1 MIATAIP
8 KAISPSERSP
18 EALTG
23 RLRQADNIARFG
35 GEEFIFLFP
44 DTDEAQCYQV
54 CESLRQHIEQ
64 ITSLR
69 RPVTISIGGVT
80 VLPQV
85 ERMLDFDMLFKIAD
99 AELYEAKH
107 TGRNQVRVKITQN
120 DDRPDNE

>member
-1 MIATAIP
+1 MQRGKP
-8 KAISPSERSP
+8 P
-18 EALTG
+18 EWWEKQKG
-23 RLRQADNIARFG
+23 SRGIRRGQWYRLVFQ
-35 GEEFIFLFP
+35 FP
-44 DTDEAQCYQV
+44 I
-54 CESLRQHIEQ
+54 REQ